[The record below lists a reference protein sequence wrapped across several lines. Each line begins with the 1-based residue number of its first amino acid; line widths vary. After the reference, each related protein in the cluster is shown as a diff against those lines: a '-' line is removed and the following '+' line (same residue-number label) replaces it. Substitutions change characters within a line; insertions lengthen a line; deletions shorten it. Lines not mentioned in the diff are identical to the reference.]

1 MRAQI
6 TLYGDDADRFE
17 DIRDDVEE
25 QRDGSTPARSEVV
38 RLMMDQFDADD
49 V

>member
-17 DIRDDVEE
+17 DLRDDVEE
-25 QRDGSTPARSEVV
+25 RRDGSTPSRSEVV
-38 RLMMDQFDADD
+38 RLMMDQFDVDEL
-49 V
+49 